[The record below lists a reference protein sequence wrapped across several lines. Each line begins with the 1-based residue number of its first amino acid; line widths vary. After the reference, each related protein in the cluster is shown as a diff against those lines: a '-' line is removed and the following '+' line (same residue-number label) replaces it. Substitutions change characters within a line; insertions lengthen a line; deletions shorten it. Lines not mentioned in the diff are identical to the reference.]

1 MRTRKAPLQA
11 AIPNYIYML
20 YTRKGD
26 NGETDLAD
34 GSRVPKNHPRI
45 ECTGIMD
52 EVCSYI
58 GLAIAVVPEREKET
72 LTAELHL
79 MQQAQRRL
87 FALGAWTA
95 AAAAPKGMPGQ
106 TDVEALERAMDAI
119 NAETGRTFSGFVLPG
134 GHPAAA
140 HCHVARTLV
149 RRLER
154 TLLSAGAAHW
164 PQAKTALTYVNRLSD
179 FLYAVAKKINAVT
192 NHEETPY

>member
-1 MRTRKAPLQA
+1 
-11 AIPNYIYML
+11 ML

-26 NGETDLAD
+26 SGKTDLAD

-45 ECTGIMD
+45 ECVGITD

-58 GLAIAVVPEREKET
+58 GLAIAVVPERERKP
-72 LTAELHL
+72 LTAELCL

-87 FALGAWTA
+87 FALGDRAA
-95 AAAAPKGMPGQ
+95 AAAAPKGMPDQ
-106 TDVEALERAMDAI
+106 TDVEALERAIDAI

-140 HCHVARTLV
+140 HCHVARTWV

-154 TLLSAGAAHW
+154 TLIGAGAAHW
-164 PQAKTALTYVNRLSD
+164 PQAETALAYVNRLSD

-192 NHEETPY
+192 DHEETPY